1 MNSLQHA
8 LKEWA
13 VAVRALERGET
24 ALVVRKGGIRE
35 KAFAVSQTRFLLL
48 PGYEH
53 QRPEL
58 LKEEYRGLMDRIP
71 DLADD
76 GPLRFSSFA
85 EVEGAYEISEAEELT
100 ALDAHHMWTPEYA
113 ESRFK
118 WRPKKPLTVLVL
130 RTYLLPEEVEL
141 PYRDEYGGCKSWI
154 GLQESRRIAALQ
166 KADRYPG
173 LRCPNCQAP
182 PPVGTFQ
189 RCLCGAYLDV
199 FRTGGQCFRCGT
211 QHTAAYCVECGTVS
225 PLHLWADPS
234 MPMNVPPRVAGFEP
248 IIDAPNSSPYMPPA
262 PPPMPPHMGPRSP
275 FDR

>member
-1 MNSLQHA
+1 MDSLQHA

-13 VAVRALERGET
+13 VAVEALERGES

-35 KAFAVSQTRFLLL
+35 KAFAVPKTRFLLL

-58 LKEEYRGLMDRIP
+58 LKKEYRGLMDGIP

-85 EVEGAYEISEAEELT
+85 EVVGAYEVSEAEELA
-100 ALDAHHMWTPEYA
+100 ALDPHHMWTPEYA

-130 RTYLLPEEVEL
+130 RTYLLPEMVEL

-154 GLQESRRIAALQ
+154 GLQESVSVEGARAALSDE
-166 KADRYPG
+166 AFDRLVAPALG
-173 LRCPNCQAP
+173 LLESLEPA
-182 PPVGTFQ
+182 PVGT
-189 RCLCGAYLDV
+189 
-199 FRTGGQCFRCGT
+199 
-211 QHTAAYCVECGTVS
+211 
-225 PLHLWADPS
+225 
-234 MPMNVPPRVAGFEP
+234 
-248 IIDAPNSSPYMPPA
+248 
-262 PPPMPPHMGPRSP
+262 
-275 FDR
+275 